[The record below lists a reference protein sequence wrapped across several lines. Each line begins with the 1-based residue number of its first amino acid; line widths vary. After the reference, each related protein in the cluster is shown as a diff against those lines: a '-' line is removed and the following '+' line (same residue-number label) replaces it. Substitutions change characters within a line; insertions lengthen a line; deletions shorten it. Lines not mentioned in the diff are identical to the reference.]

1 MSKKNTQDDWD
12 EKEGRGESGKKNEA
26 GQKKI
31 IDHDDEERQ
40 DKVEQEG
47 VIIRKK

>member
-1 MSKKNTQDDWD
+1 MSKNNTQDDWD
-12 EKEGRGESGKKNEA
+12 EKEGRGGSGKKTKQA
-26 GQKKI
+26 QKKI
-31 IDHDDEERQ
+31 NDHDDEERQ